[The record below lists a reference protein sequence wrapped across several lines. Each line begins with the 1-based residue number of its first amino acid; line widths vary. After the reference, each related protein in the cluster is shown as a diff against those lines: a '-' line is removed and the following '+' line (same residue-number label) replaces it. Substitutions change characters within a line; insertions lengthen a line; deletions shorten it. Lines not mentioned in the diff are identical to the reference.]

1 MKRAEFLERL
11 MQALAFMT
19 AEERRSVREYYEEL
33 LDDALEAGEAEEAVL
48 AGFGAPE
55 EIAQR
60 IKAEYVPQELTGAAT
75 GGTTAAQQETKL
87 VCVHSETATVGLS
100 GADVAKPQVTW
111 SNMDEWDQIEVAEE
125 NGILRVQHIR
135 RAPLRIGLL
144 FTIINRQIQIE
155 VPREYAGSVQVE
167 TKNGAIRLEEMKQL
181 AQVGCHARNG
191 AVRMAGCCVQAL
203 AIEARN
209 GAVKLE
215 DCETGS
221 LAVQAFNG
229 AVHLQRCAGGS
240 AKVQGHNGAVRL
252 AGCQFARL
260 LELGSQ
266 NGAIQVQE
274 SGPADCIRLLNKNG
288 SITAEIL
295 DKEEAYSIDTHT
307 ANGRCTPPTCLRPNA
322 GKTLYAHTVNGRV
335 TIAFCG

>member
-1 MKRAEFLERL
+1 MKRAEFLEKL

-87 VCVHSETATVGLS
+87 VCVHSETATV
-100 GADVAKPQVTW
+100 
-111 SNMDEWDQIEVAEE
+111 
-125 NGILRVQHIR
+125 
-135 RAPLRIGLL
+135 
-144 FTIINRQIQIE
+144 
-155 VPREYAGSVQVE
+155 
-167 TKNGAIRLEEMKQL
+167 
-181 AQVGCHARNG
+181 
-191 AVRMAGCCVQAL
+191 
-203 AIEARN
+203 
-209 GAVKLE
+209 
-215 DCETGS
+215 
-221 LAVQAFNG
+221 
-229 AVHLQRCAGGS
+229 
-240 AKVQGHNGAVRL
+240 RL
-252 AGCQFARL
+252 AGCRFARL

-307 ANGRCTPPTCLRPNA
+307 ANGRCTLPTCLRPNA

>member
-1 MKRAEFLERL
+1 M
-11 MQALAFMT
+11 
-19 AEERRSVREYYEEL
+19 
-33 LDDALEAGEAEEAVL
+33 
-48 AGFGAPE
+48 
-55 EIAQR
+55 
-60 IKAEYVPQELTGAAT
+60 
-75 GGTTAAQQETKL
+75 
-87 VCVHSETATVGLS
+87 
-100 GADVAKPQVTW
+100 
-111 SNMDEWDQIEVAEE
+111 
-125 NGILRVQHIR
+125 
-135 RAPLRIGLL
+135 
-144 FTIINRQIQIE
+144 
-155 VPREYAGSVQVE
+155 PREYAGSVQVE

-191 AVRMAGCCVQAL
+191 AVRLAGCCVQAL

-252 AGCQFARL
+252 AGCRFARL

-274 SGPADCIRLLNKNG
+274 SGRP
-288 SITAEIL
+288 TAS
-295 DKEEAYSIDTHT
+295 A
-307 ANGRCTPPTCLRPNA
+307 C
-322 GKTLYAHTVNGRV
+322 
-335 TIAFCG
+335 

>member
-87 VCVHSETATVGLS
+87 VCVHSETATVRLS

-144 FTIINRQIQIE
+144 FTIINRQIQID
-155 VPREYAGSVQVE
+155 RKSVV
-167 TKNGAIRLEEMKQL
+167 
-181 AQVGCHARNG
+181 
-191 AVRMAGCCVQAL
+191 
-203 AIEARN
+203 
-209 GAVKLE
+209 
-215 DCETGS
+215 
-221 LAVQAFNG
+221 
-229 AVHLQRCAGGS
+229 
-240 AKVQGHNGAVRL
+240 
-252 AGCQFARL
+252 
-260 LELGSQ
+260 
-266 NGAIQVQE
+266 
-274 SGPADCIRLLNKNG
+274 
-288 SITAEIL
+288 
-295 DKEEAYSIDTHT
+295 
-307 ANGRCTPPTCLRPNA
+307 
-322 GKTLYAHTVNGRV
+322 
-335 TIAFCG
+335 

>member
-1 MKRAEFLERL
+1 M
-11 MQALAFMT
+11 
-19 AEERRSVREYYEEL
+19 
-33 LDDALEAGEAEEAVL
+33 
-48 AGFGAPE
+48 
-55 EIAQR
+55 
-60 IKAEYVPQELTGAAT
+60 
-75 GGTTAAQQETKL
+75 
-87 VCVHSETATVGLS
+87 
-100 GADVAKPQVTW
+100 
-111 SNMDEWDQIEVAEE
+111 AEE

-191 AVRMAGCCVQAL
+191 AVRLAGCCVQAL

-252 AGCQFARL
+252 GRLPVCPAFGAGQPER
-260 LELGSQ
+260 
-266 NGAIQVQE
+266 
-274 SGPADCIRLLNKNG
+274 R
-288 SITAEIL
+288 
-295 DKEEAYSIDTHT
+295 HT
-307 ANGRCTPPTCLRPNA
+307 GA
-322 GKTLYAHTVNGRV
+322 GKRPGRLHPP
-335 TIAFCG
+335 AEQKWKHHGRDS